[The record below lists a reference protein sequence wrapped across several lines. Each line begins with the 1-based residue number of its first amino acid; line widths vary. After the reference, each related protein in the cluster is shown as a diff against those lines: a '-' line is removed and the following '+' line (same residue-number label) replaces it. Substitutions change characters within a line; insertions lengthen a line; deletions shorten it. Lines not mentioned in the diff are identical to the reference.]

1 MKSIV
6 NILADRY
13 ASKQLQAIWSPQGR
27 ILLERE
33 LWIAV
38 LKAQKELGLP
48 ISDET
53 IEAYEKANDLI
64 DLDSIKAREKITHHD
79 VKARIEEFCFLAGH
93 EQIHMGMTSR
103 DLTENVEQYQIFKSL
118 QLIREKAV
126 CALVR
131 IAKRATQNAS
141 VIITARTHNVAAQ
154 PTTLGKRL
162 SMYGQELICA
172 LTPLDEYIENY
183 AIRGIK
189 GAVGTQL
196 DLLTLFDN
204 DTKKVALFEEK
215 ILKYLG
221 IHKTLKSVGQV
232 YPRLLDYQV
241 ASLLYGLSS
250 APANFAKTLR
260 LMAGNETASEGFS
273 QGQVGSSAM
282 PHKMNSRSCERI
294 NGFRTI
300 LQGYLTMLANLSGD
314 QWNEGDVSC
323 SVVRRVALPDSFYA
337 IDGLFETFI
346 TILDQMEIYE
356 AVIDRENQNTLPFLC
371 TTTILMEAV
380 KKGLGR
386 ESVHHAIKEH
396 ALQTVN
402 DLRKGVVEQNDLLQR
417 LSKDKRIGLC
427 LDELMAI
434 MNKTAHATAL
444 AKNQIEEFAS
454 QVDLWSKRFP
464 EAIVYTPDTIL

>member
-1 MKSIV
+1 MKEIL

-27 ILLERE
+27 VLLERE

-38 LKAQKELGLP
+38 LKAQKELGLQ

-53 IEAYEKANDLI
+53 IAAYEKAKGLI
-64 DLDSIKAREKITHHD
+64 DLNSIKEREKINHHD
-79 VKARIEEFCFLAGH
+79 VKARIEEFCVLAGH

-103 DLTENVEQYQIFKSL
+103 DLSENIEQYQIYKSL

-126 CALVR
+126 SALVR
-131 IAKRATQNAS
+131 LAKRATEYAN
-141 VIITARTHNVAAQ
+141 VVITARTHNVAAQ

-162 SMYGQELICA
+162 SMYGQELLCA

-196 DLLTLFDN
+196 DLLTLFNN
-204 DTKKVALFEEK
+204 DPAKVALFEEK
-215 ILKYLG
+215 IIKYLG

-241 ASLLYGLSS
+241 VSLLYGLSS
-250 APANFAKTLR
+250 GPSNFAKTIR
-260 LMAGNETASEGFS
+260 LMAGNQTASEGFAE
-273 QGQVGSSAM
+273 GQVGSSAM

-294 NGFRTI
+294 NGFHVI
-300 LQGYLTMLANLSGD
+300 LQGYLTMLSCLAGD

-346 TILDQMEIYE
+346 TVLDQMQIYE
-356 AVIDRENQNTLPFLC
+356 AVIDRENQNTLPFLA

-380 KKGLGR
+380 KKGIGR
-386 ESVHHAIKEH
+386 ESAHEAIKEH
-396 ALQTVN
+396 AIQTVS
-402 DLRKGVVEQNDLLQR
+402 DLQKGVIEQNNLLER
-417 LSKDKRIGLC
+417 LSKDNRINLN
-427 LDELMAI
+427 LDELTQI
-434 MNKTAHATAL
+434 VNKTAHATAL
-444 AKNQIEEFAS
+444 AKDQIEQFAS

-464 EAIVYTPDTIL
+464 EAITYSPHTIL